1 MRDPPGAPHQV
12 EGPVADNRVG
22 DAQIAA
28 LRVPRLGVHVRCCS
42 AQPSVRGGG
51 RTSRGAAE
59 TRGMATLRQGR
70 GPSPR
75 RRRGGRPLRWLA
87 VAGIALVVFLYYRPL
102 RSYLDKRAE
111 LARQTT
117 EVRELRA
124 ERREL
129 QRRLAASASTAALM
143 REARRLGLVRPG
155 EQLFIVKGVDRY
167 RAARR

>member
-1 MRDPPGAPHQV
+1 
-12 EGPVADNRVG
+12 
-22 DAQIAA
+22 
-28 LRVPRLGVHVRCCS
+28 
-42 AQPSVRGGG
+42 
-51 RTSRGAAE
+51 
-59 TRGMATLRQGR
+59 MATLRQGR